1 MAQLRQGQKQLCQRE
16 ENEGGEEKVRSVKT
30 ERLKD
35 PGMTKGESE
44 VEGRTMSRGGEETI
58 KSGGKKESK
67 EERLTLTFSRW
78 KQLMRTDRYR

>member
-1 MAQLRQGQKQLCQRE
+1 MNNHHLQAMMAQLRQGQKQLCQRE

-58 KSGGKKESK
+58 KSGGK
-67 EERLTLTFSRW
+67 W
-78 KQLMRTDRYR
+78 KAKNRD